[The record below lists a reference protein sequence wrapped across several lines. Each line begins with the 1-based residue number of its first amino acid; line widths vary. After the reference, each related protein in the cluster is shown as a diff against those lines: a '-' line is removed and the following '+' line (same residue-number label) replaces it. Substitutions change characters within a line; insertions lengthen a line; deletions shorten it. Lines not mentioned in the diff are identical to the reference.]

1 MTKMTEQVLNGWM
14 EQNAG
19 KVIQPSRYVSH
30 NGQNVSWQTVRR
42 YIQLEKV
49 VERTY
54 YTMREVVDMLNECS
68 GEDCYGGEW
77 HYEIDEQGRVYSDD
91 VVGFKVIGW
100 K

>member
-1 MTKMTEQVLNGWM
+1 MTEQVLHGWM
-14 EQNAG
+14 EQNMG
-19 KVIQPSRYVSH
+19 KVIQFSGYVSY
-30 NGQNVSWQTVRR
+30 NGQNVSWQTMWR
-42 YIQLEKV
+42 YIHLEKV

-68 GEDCYGGEW
+68 GEDCYCGEW
-77 HYEIDEQGRVYSDD
+77 HYEIDEQGRVYSDN